1 MSEEEMRNTIKDQLK
16 QLSKEQLIDALTG
29 ICMVNPAFRMTNA
42 LSSLQCANIRDAI
55 DGIQQVNESFDPL
68 QRILFK
74 ALNGR
79 KNKLL
84 KSFPR
89 F

>member
-55 DGIQQVNESFDPL
+55 DGIQRVNESFDPF
-68 QRILFK
+68 QQILGK
-74 ALNGR
+74 EE
-79 KNKLL
+79 
-84 KSFPR
+84 
-89 F
+89 

>member
-42 LSSLQCANIRDAI
+42 LSSLQCANIRDSI
-55 DGIQQVNESFDPL
+55 DGIQRVNESFDPF
-68 QRILFK
+68 QQILGK
-74 ALNGR
+74 EE
-79 KNKLL
+79 
-84 KSFPR
+84 
-89 F
+89 

>member
-68 QRILFK
+68 QR
-74 ALNGR
+74 
-79 KNKLL
+79 LL
-84 KSFPR
+84 EKEVNHG
-89 F
+89 

>member
-42 LSSLQCANIRDAI
+42 LSSIQCTNMKDSI
-55 DGIQQVNESFDPL
+55 DGIQRVNESFDTF
-68 QRILFK
+68 QQILGK
-74 ALNGR
+74 EE
-79 KNKLL
+79 
-84 KSFPR
+84 
-89 F
+89 